1 MIPILASLMILALPA
16 FALAFAVPS
25 FGELLAFLALLVV
38 GFLLITII
46 GALIFLLPA
55 VILAAV
61 VWFLTGS
68 LFWAGV
74 VFLIIAV
81 ISLLKK
87 R

>member
-1 MIPILASLMILALPA
+1 MIPISASLIILVLPA

-38 GFLLITII
+38 GLLLIMVI

-55 VILAAV
+55 VILAVV

-68 LFWAGV
+68 VFWAGV
-74 VFLIIAV
+74 VFLVIAV